1 MQRQTQKNDKEQP
14 GSRERGP
21 VLVVGSDAFLRNAP
35 PALVERLKEL
45 LTIDNPKYKDARK
58 YARWVGKNFKRK
70 LYFYEQ
76 EKEGLRFP
84 RGFANHVVALCRR
97 LTGRSPRIIDQRQLL
112 PEVNFDFQGQLRPY
126 QEEAVKAVL
135 ERHFGVLVAGTG
147 SGKTVM
153 ALAVLAARRQPTLI
167 LLHNKELLYQWQA
180 RVQQFLDMEPGLI
193 GDGHYDIQP
202 VSVAIVNTVRK
213 HLDQL
218 PGCFGQIIVDECHR
232 VPASLFTGV
241 VTAFNCQYSL
251 GLSAT
256 AFRREDGMTR
266 LIYLY
271 MGDRVHQV
279 DSRELEAV
287 GAVLRPE
294 FIQHPTGFR
303 YSFRGDYQALMTAL
317 TADEARNQQIALDVA
332 REVAA
337 GQGVVLVVSDRVAHC
352 QYLAELLVERGIDAV
367 VLTGRVSG
375 EERARI
381 VEAVREN
388 RVQVLVSTLQLVGEG
403 FDVAGLTSL
412 FLTTPIKF
420 TGRLQQVIGRILRP
434 AAGKQ
439 PRVIDYLDQHVGV
452 LRASART
459 RRLIYG

>member
-1 MQRQTQKNDKEQP
+1 M
-14 GSRERGP
+14 ERRAEVRDRVPRTRDRTRP
-21 VLVVGSDAFLRNAP
+21 VLVVGSDGFLLGAP
-35 PALVERLKEL
+35 AALIERLKEL
-45 LTIDNPKYKDARK
+45 LTIDNPKYKDAKK

-70 LYFYEQ
+70 LYFFEMDG
-76 EKEGLRFP
+76 EGIRFP
-84 RGFANHVVALCRR
+84 RGFAGQVVALCRR
-97 LTGRSPRIIDQRQLL
+97 LTGQGPEIVDQRQLL
-112 PEVNFDFQGQLRPY
+112 PEEDFVFQGELRPY
-126 QEEAVKAVL
+126 QDEAVQAVL
-135 ERHFGVLVAGTG
+135 NRQFGVLVAGTG

-153 ALAVLAARRQPTLI
+153 ALAVIAARRQPTLI

-180 RVQQFLDMEPGLI
+180 RVQEFLDIEPGLI

-202 VSVAIVNTVRK
+202 VSVGIVNTVRK
-213 HLDQL
+213 HLDEL
-218 PGCFGQIIVDECHR
+218 PRRFGQLIVDECHR

-271 MGDRVHQV
+271 MGERVHQV
-279 DSRELEAV
+279 DPRELEAV

-317 TADEARNQQIALDVA
+317 TADEARNQQIAVDVA
-332 REVAA
+332 REVAV

-352 QYLAELLVERGIDAV
+352 QYLADLLVGRGIDAV

-381 VEAVREN
+381 VEAVRES

-439 PRVIDYLDQHVGV
+439 PRVIDYVDEQVGV
-452 LRASART
+452 LRSSART
-459 RRLIYG
+459 RRLIYS